1 MVVLYGGFVCENVCK
16 RNLWGSNPR
25 ALASGTV
32 PFSGSTAGV
41 FMNHCSGVLSIG
53 TYSACTYLRKK
64 AWQWCKRRALKSKGW
79 GAVGSRI
86 PLWCVYRR
94 ASRVQ
99 RQA

>member
-41 FMNHCSGVLSIG
+41 FMNHCSGV
-53 TYSACTYLRKK
+53 YLR
-64 AWQWCKRRALKSKGW
+64 
-79 GAVGSRI
+79 
-86 PLWCVYRR
+86 
-94 ASRVQ
+94 
-99 RQA
+99 